1 MDVFFQLDMWTKEMR
16 MFGLN
21 NIHLEQ
27 VRSFPNFA
35 PYRHQTLHHQVDI
48 FRSKDLKTL
57 ETSIKVGF
65 GDLVISGVYN
75 STGHMG
81 TVWLQVSDWSIQI
94 T

>member
-1 MDVFFQLDMWTKEMR
+1 MFTWNKSDHFANFSSLSTKYHR
-16 MFGLN
+16 
-21 NIHLEQ
+21 
-27 VRSFPNFA
+27 
-35 PYRHQTLHHQVDI
+35 TLHHQVDI

-81 TVWLQVSDWSIQI
+81 TVWLQVPVTAPVSNSHH